1 MKLFLVVLIMG
12 TIGLVIA
19 NILQYVQADYGVA
32 VGKLAEK
39 AKDVQDNP
47 KVPDSIKSRV
57 SASLQ
62 SIPEQLLKQCERT
75 SPFYPC

>member
-1 MKLFLVVLIMG
+1 MG

-19 NILQYVQADYGVA
+19 NVLQYVQADYGVA
-32 VGKLAEK
+32 VSKLAEK
-39 AKDVQDNP
+39 AQDLQDNP

-62 SIPEQLLKQCERT
+62 SISEQLLKQCERT
-75 SPFYPC
+75 SHFYPC

>member
-1 MKLFLVVLIMG
+1 MINMKLFLVVLIMG

-47 KVPDSIKSRV
+47 KVPDSIEPSFG
-57 SASLQ
+57 
-62 SIPEQLLKQCERT
+62 IIT
-75 SPFYPC
+75 IHI